1 MALIL
6 DHANGVPNDSRIEN
20 LRIVEPP
27 INIKP
32 YPIRQFWHPRFHA
45 DPAVRWLRESIV
57 RVFGTV
63 AA

>member
-1 MALIL
+1 
-6 DHANGVPNDSRIEN
+6 VPRSIAEYFIRIEN

-32 YPIRQFWHPRFHA
+32 YPIRQFWHPRFHT
-45 DPAVRWLRESIV
+45 DPAVRWLRESVV
-57 RVFGTV
+57 RLFGTV